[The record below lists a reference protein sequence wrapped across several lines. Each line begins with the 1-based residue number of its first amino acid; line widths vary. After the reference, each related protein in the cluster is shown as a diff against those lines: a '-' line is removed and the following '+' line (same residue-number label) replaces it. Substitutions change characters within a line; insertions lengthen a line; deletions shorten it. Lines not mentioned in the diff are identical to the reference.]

1 MKKILA
7 LALALCMVVGVFA
20 VASAAETTKL
30 TMWTFI
36 AQHQEFFEKA
46 AERWNAEFPDRPIEI
61 EVTTLG
67 YDDMHNKLKVALQAD
82 EGAPDLCDVELGQFP
97 NVLSYSDK
105 LVDLTPALEP
115 YMADLVTARLE
126 IYAKDGKYYGAPLH
140 VGAMVAFYDK
150 AMLEA
155 AGVNYEEIV
164 TWDDWYQAGLK
175 LKEADP
181 EAWMGTVETSTQWVA
196 SLMLAQQGVDW
207 QAADGDEYVAT
218 INTPELAK
226 AIDTQKSWLEAGI
239 CETCPGGQPDT
250 EEGKAYIA
258 NNKIASVIMP
268 FWFMSR
274 FTDEIG
280 ESCKDRYVV
289 APAPVFEEGQMRSI
303 GQGGT
308 GTVVY
313 ANGTAPEL
321 ATEFLV
327 YAKIAPEGVEQIW
340 SVLGFDP
347 CNTAIW
353 DDESIMKT
361 DDNKFNQYFIGYPID
376 ALLPMKDEIGYI
388 LSTSISPTINSYLGS
403 TLWNEVYVDGVDTA
417 EALEA
422 AQDAIDS
429 ELF

>member
-1 MKKILA
+1 MKKLFAMA
-7 LALALCMVVGVFA
+7 LVLCMLLGAFS
-20 VASAAETTKL
+20 VASAEGVTTF

-46 AERWNAEFPDRPIEI
+46 AERWNSVYPDRPIAV
-61 EVTTLG
+61 EVTTIG
-67 YDDMHNKLKVALQAD
+67 YDDMHNKFKVALQAD
-82 EGAPDLCDVELGQFP
+82 EGAPDMCDVELGQFP
-97 NVLSYSDK
+97 NVLAYSDK
-105 LVDLTPALEP
+105 LLDLTEAMSP
-115 YMADLVTARLE
+115 YMADLVQARLE

-140 VGAMVAFYDK
+140 VGAMVCFYDK
-150 AMLEA
+150 AMLEN
-155 AGVNYEEIV
+155 AGVNYEDIK

-196 SLMLAQQGVDW
+196 SLMLAQQGTDW
-207 QAADGDEYVAT
+207 QADGKAL

-226 AIDTQKSWLEAGI
+226 VIDTQKSWLEAGI
-239 CETCPGGQPDT
+239 CEVCPGGQPDT

-258 NNKIASVIMP
+258 NNKIACVIMP

-289 APAPVFEEGQMRSI
+289 APCPVFEEGQLQSI
-303 GQGGT
+303 DQGGT
-308 GTVVY
+308 GTVIY
-313 ANGTAPEL
+313 ANGTNPEMC
-321 ATEFLV
+321 AEFV
-327 YAKIAPEGVEQIW
+327 AFAKVSPEGEAQIW
-340 SVLGFDP
+340 DVMGFDP
-347 CNTAIW
+347 CNTSIW
-353 DDESIMKT
+353 DDASIMKT

-376 ALLPMKDEIGYI
+376 ALLPIKDSIGFI
-388 LSTSISPTINSYLGS
+388 VSTSISPTINNYLGT

-417 EALEA
+417 EALET

-429 ELF
+429 DLF

>member
-1 MKKILA
+1 MKKILSLV
-7 LALALCMVVGVFA
+7 LAVCMLLGMVS

-36 AQHQEFFEKA
+36 AQHQDFFEKA
-46 AERWNAEFPDRPIEI
+46 AERWNAANPDRPIEV
-61 EVTTLG
+61 EVTTIG
-67 YDDMHNKLKVALQAD
+67 YDDMHNKFKVALQAD
-82 EGAPDLCDVELGQFP
+82 EGAPDMCDVELGQFP
-97 NVLSYSDK
+97 NILAYSDK
-105 LVDLTPALEP
+105 LVDLTEALSP
-115 YMADLVTARLE
+115 YMPDLVTARLE

-150 AMLEA
+150 ALLES
-155 AGVNYEEIV
+155 AGVNYEDIK
-164 TWDDWYQAGLK
+164 TWDDWYAAGLK
-175 LKEADP
+175 LKEVAPD
-181 EAWMGTVETSTQWVA
+181 AYMGTVETTTQWVG
-196 SLMLAQQGVDW
+196 SLMLAQQGADW
-207 QAADGDEYVAT
+207 QDGTNALINNDKVA
-218 INTPELAK
+218 K
-226 AIDTQKSWLEAGI
+226 VIDTQRSWLDAGI
-239 CETCPGGQPDT
+239 AAVCPGGQPDT

-289 APAPVFEEGQMRSI
+289 APCPNFEEGQLRSI

-313 ANGTAPEL
+313 ANGVNPSLCA
-321 ATEFLV
+321 EFLAF
-327 YAKIAPEGVEQIW
+327 AKVSPEGEAQIW

-347 CNTAIW
+347 CNTSIW
-353 DDESIMKT
+353 DDASIMKT

-376 ALLPMKDEIGYI
+376 ALLPQKTTIGYI
-388 LSTSISPTINSYLGS
+388 MSTSISPTINSYLDT
-403 TLWNEVYVDGVDTA
+403 TLWNDVYVDGMDTT

-422 AQDAIDS
+422 AQEAIDS
-429 ELF
+429 DLF

>member
-1 MKKILA
+1 MKRLFA
-7 LALALCMVVGVFA
+7 MLLVLSMLLGVA
-20 VASAAETTKL
+20 TVASAEGATKL

-46 AERWNAEFPDRPIEI
+46 AERWNAANPDRPIEI

-82 EGAPDLCDVELGQFP
+82 EGAPDICDVELGQFP
-97 NVLSYSDK
+97 NVLAYSDK
-105 LVDLTPALEP
+105 LVDLTEAMSP
-115 YMADLVTARLE
+115 YMADLVKARLE

-140 VGAMVAFYDK
+140 VGAMVSFYDK
-150 AMLEA
+150 GLLEE
-155 AGVNYEEIV
+155 AGVNYEDIK
-164 TWDDWYQAGLK
+164 TWDDWYDAGVK
-175 LKEADP
+175 LKEAVPD
-181 EAWMGTVETSTQWVA
+181 AWMGTVETSTQWVA

-207 QAADGDEYVAT
+207 QDDDLNAT

-226 AIDTQKSWLEAGI
+226 VIDTQKSWLEAGI

-289 APAPVFEEGQMRSI
+289 APCPVFEEGQMHSI

-308 GTVVY
+308 GTVIY
-313 ANGTAPEL
+313 ANGTNPDL
-321 ATEFLV
+321 AAEFLIF
-327 YAKIAPEGVEQIW
+327 AKIAPEGVQQIW
-340 SVLGFDP
+340 EVLGFDP

-353 DDESIMKT
+353 DDDSIMKT

-376 ALLPMKDEIGYI
+376 ALIPIKDEIGYI
-388 LSTSISPTINSYLGS
+388 RSTSVSPTINNYLGT

-417 EALEA
+417 EALEE
-422 AQDAIDS
+422 AQDAIESD
-429 ELF
+429 LF

>member
-1 MKKILA
+1 MKKLFAMA
-7 LALALCMVVGVFA
+7 LVLCMLLG
-20 VASAAETTKL
+20 VASVACAEEVTTF

-46 AERWNAEFPDRPIEI
+46 AERWNSVYPDRPIAV
-61 EVTTLG
+61 EVTTIG
-67 YDDMHNKLKVALQAD
+67 YDDMHNKFKVALQAD
-82 EGAPDLCDVELGQFP
+82 EGAPDMCDVELGQFP
-97 NVLSYSDK
+97 NVLAYSDK
-105 LVDLTPALEP
+105 LLDLTDAMAP
-115 YMADLVTARLE
+115 YMADLVQARLE

-140 VGAMVAFYDK
+140 VGAMVCFYDK
-150 AMLEA
+150 AMLEN
-155 AGVNYEEIV
+155 AGVNYEDIK
-164 TWDDWYQAGLK
+164 TWDDWYEAGLK

-196 SLMLAQQGVDW
+196 SLMLAQQGTDW
-207 QAADGDEYVAT
+207 QKDGEAL

-226 AIDTQKSWLEAGI
+226 VIDTQKSWLEAGI

-258 NNKIASVIMP
+258 NNKIACVIMP
-268 FWFMSR
+268 FWYMSR

-280 ESCKDRYVV
+280 ENCKDRYVL
-289 APAPVFEEGQMRSI
+289 APCPVFEEGQLQSI

-313 ANGTAPEL
+313 ANGVNPEL
-321 ATEFLV
+321 CAEFV
-327 YAKIAPEGVEQIW
+327 AFAKVSPEGEAQIW
-340 SVLGFDP
+340 DVMGFDP
-347 CNTAIW
+347 CNTSIW

-376 ALLPMKDEIGYI
+376 ALLPIKDSIGFI
-388 LSTSISPTINSYLGS
+388 VSTSISPTINNYLGT

-417 EALEA
+417 EALET

-429 ELF
+429 DLF

>member
-1 MKKILA
+1 MKKLFAMA
-7 LALALCMVVGVFA
+7 LVLCMLLG
-20 VASAAETTKL
+20 VASVACAEEVTTF

-46 AERWNAEFPDRPIEI
+46 AERWNSVYPDRPIAV
-61 EVTTLG
+61 EVTTIG
-67 YDDMHNKLKVALQAD
+67 YDDMHNKFKVALQAD
-82 EGAPDLCDVELGQFP
+82 EGAPDMCDVELGQFP
-97 NVLSYSDK
+97 NVLAYSDK
-105 LVDLTPALEP
+105 LLDLTDAMAP
-115 YMADLVTARLE
+115 YMADLVQARLE

-140 VGAMVAFYDK
+140 VGAMVCFYDK
-150 AMLEA
+150 AMLEN
-155 AGVNYEEIV
+155 AGVNYEDIK
-164 TWDDWYQAGLK
+164 TWDDWYEAGLK

-196 SLMLAQQGVDW
+196 SLMLAQQGTDW
-207 QAADGDEYVAT
+207 QKDGEAL

-226 AIDTQKSWLEAGI
+226 VIDTQKSWLEAGI

-258 NNKIASVIMP
+258 NNKIACVIMP

-280 ESCKDRYVV
+280 ENCKDRYVL
-289 APAPVFEEGQMRSI
+289 APCPVFEEGQLQSI

-313 ANGTAPEL
+313 ANGVNPEL
-321 ATEFLV
+321 CAEFV
-327 YAKIAPEGVEQIW
+327 AFAKVSPEGEAQIW
-340 SVLGFDP
+340 DVMGFDP
-347 CNTAIW
+347 CNTSIW

-376 ALLPMKDEIGYI
+376 ALLPIKDSIGFI
-388 LSTSISPTINSYLGS
+388 VSTSISPTINNYLGT

-417 EALEA
+417 EALET

-429 ELF
+429 DLF

>member
-1 MKKILA
+1 MKRLFA
-7 LALALCMVVGVFA
+7 MVLVLCMLLSVAAFA
-20 VASAAETTKL
+20 EAGGGATKL

-46 AERWNAEFPDRPIEI
+46 AARWNEANPDRPIEI

-67 YDDMHNKLKVALQAD
+67 YDDMHNKFKVALQAD
-82 EGAPDLCDVELGQFP
+82 EGAPDICDVELGQFP
-97 NVLSYSDK
+97 NVLAYSDK
-105 LVDLTPALEP
+105 LVDLTEAMSP
-115 YMADLVTARLE
+115 YMPDLVKARLE

-140 VGAMVAFYDK
+140 VGAMVSFYDK
-150 AMLEA
+150 ALLEE
-155 AGVNYEEIV
+155 AGVNYEDIK
-164 TWDDWYQAGLK
+164 TWDDWYNAGVA
-175 LKEADP
+175 LKEAVPD
-181 EAWMGTVETSTQWVA
+181 AWMGTVETSTQWVA

-207 QAADGDEYVAT
+207 QDDDLNAT

-226 AIDTQKSWLEAGI
+226 VIDTQKSWLEAGI

-280 ESCKDRYVV
+280 ENCKDRYVV
-289 APAPVFEEGQMRSI
+289 APCPVFEEGQLHSI

-313 ANGTAPEL
+313 VNGTDPDL
-321 ATEFLV
+321 AAEFLIF
-327 YAKIAPEGVEQIW
+327 AKIAPEGVQQIW
-340 SVLGFDP
+340 EVLGFDP

-353 DDESIMKT
+353 DDDSIMKT

-376 ALLPMKDEIGYI
+376 ALLPIKDEIGYI
-388 LSTSISPTINSYLGS
+388 RSTSVSPTINNYLGT

-417 EALEA
+417 EALEE

-429 ELF
+429 DLF